1 MAAITLFCLA
11 SIALAQYEIREADLK
26 DDCMSKGK
34 ISKHQTIFEKGTCWA
49 VLDKDTVLPWEN
61 AVDLMMFSYTVR
73 RTSQPDP
80 VELEREKVL
89 LKQSKGGSNY
99 DNDNGNRKDPQRNRQ
114 AQSSGQ
120 GH

>member
-1 MAAITLFCLA
+1 MIAIAVFGVAAL
-11 SIALAQYEIREADLK
+11 ALAQYEIREADRK
-26 DDCMSKGK
+26 DECISKGR
-34 ISKHQTIFEKGTCWA
+34 ISKHQTIYEKGTCWA

-89 LKQSKGGSNY
+89 LKQSKG
-99 DNDNGNRKDPQRNRQ
+99 RK
-114 AQSSGQ
+114 
-120 GH
+120 

>member
-1 MAAITLFCLA
+1 MKPQTKWMAAIALFGVA
-11 SIALAQYEIREADLK
+11 SIALAQYQLREADRK
-26 DDCMSKGK
+26 DDCASKGR

-61 AVDLMMFSYTVR
+61 AVDLMMFSYTVK

-89 LKQSKGGSNY
+89 LKQSKG
-99 DNDNGNRKDPQRNRQ
+99 RK
-114 AQSSGQ
+114 
-120 GH
+120 